1 MQQKITGAFSTR
13 RAAELAVE
21 RLVQEHGVD
30 RKQVVVQARG
40 QDNSAGTKPAGADR
54 ESGHPGEDKHGDPEL
69 NDVIEVSV
77 SGGDASVI
85 KAAMKDAGASSVGG
99 G

>member
-1 MQQKITGAFSTR
+1 MQQKITGEFSTR

-30 RKQVVVQARG
+30 RKQVAVQARG
-40 QDNSAGTKPAGADR
+40 RDNSAGTKAAGADTQ
-54 ESGHPGEDKHGDPEL
+54 SGHPGEEKHGDPEL

-77 SGGDASVI
+77 AGGDSSVI
-85 KAAMKDAGASSVGG
+85 KAAMMDAGARSVN
-99 G
+99 